1 MTANSCRLTDT
12 KLGCACE
19 TAKEAPQS
27 GARQDGRMRKVVAM
41 IEPLRYCLLSKSTVV
56 DMVACVLCLLSAA
69 TYKSFGPSVPR
80 RHADLLSL
88 VLFSARG
95 IIGGPWPAPSVE
107 AR

>member
-41 IEPLRYCLLSKSTVV
+41 IEPLGYCLLSKSTVV
-56 DMVACVLCLLSAA
+56 VDMVAFVLCLLSAA
-69 TYKSFGPSVPR
+69 TYNSFGPSVPR
-80 RHADLLSL
+80 RHADL
-88 VLFSARG
+88 
-95 IIGGPWPAPSVE
+95 
-107 AR
+107 